1 MCFFF
6 KFQKMTSFNPLATI
20 LSQKPLD
27 GNNYDLWKTNLFIV
41 LDFERIKFI
50 TTTPKPQEPTANA
63 SEETKKQFADWQRAN
78 TTARCYILASVA
90 EHLRKQINDM
100 ESVLEIIQTLDGMF
114 AKSNSTARQATIG
127 ALMNT
132 RMTGG
137 NVRDHCLKMM
147 GHISTVEVMGAKLD
161 QEMKIDLILESLP
174 NSFGQF
180 KLNYNMNKLK
190 LTPIEL
196 MHELESAE
204 RSLVKQGSVYHAES
218 SSKPKGKPKGGK
230 KNKKQK
236 ETGPA
241 FKPTAMTKPKGK
253 CFKCGQKGHWKKD
266 CPKLGMGS
274 INVVEACLVE
284 NYNDKWI
291 IDSGATNHAC
301 YSLQWFKQSSPL
313 SKGQRSLKLEN
324 GEYVSVMAV
333 GLVELCFNNK
343 TLCLSD
349 CLFVPDFK
357 RNLVSVSCL
366 VEHGLT
372 VQFNSSVS
380 IKSNNTFICSGLLI
394 NGLYFL
400 TPMSY
405 SINAIENTDDE
416 QFPLSKKRKVSNE
429 TYMWHLR
436 LGHINSSRIHGLVKS
451 GILNSLIFEPIPV
464 CESCLEGKMTKRPF
478 KAKGNRATIQLE
490 LVHTNVCGPMSVQAR
505 GRYEYFITFT
515 DDYSRYGY
523 VYLMHHKSEA
533 FDKFREYKAEAE
545 KQLGVHIKQLR
556 SDRGGEYLS
565 GEFKSYLA
573 QEGIISQLSSPG
585 TPQQNG
591 VSERRNRT
599 LLDMVRS
606 MLSYSSLPESFWGYA
621 LETAAYI
628 LNLVPSKSVS
638 KTPTEL
644 WKGRKPSL
652 NHIRIWGAP
661 AHVLVQK
668 QQKLES
674 RTYVYVYWLP

>member
-1 MCFFF
+1 
-6 KFQKMTSFNPLATI
+6 MTSFNPLATI

-27 GNNYDLWKTNLFIV
+27 ENNYGLWKTNLFIV

-114 AKSNSTARQATIG
+114 AQSSSTARQAAIG

-190 LTPIEL
+190 LAPIEL

-204 RSLVKQGSVYHAES
+204 RSLVKHGSAYHAES
-218 SSKPKGKPKGGK
+218 SSKPKGKPKDGK

-241 FKPTAMTKPKGK
+241 FKPTAMKKPKGK

-284 NYNDKWI
+284 NYDDKQI
-291 IDSGATNHAC
+291 IDSRATNHAC

-313 SKGQRSLKLEN
+313 SKGQRSLKLGN

-343 TLCLSD
+343 TLCLSE

-380 IKSNNTFICSGLLI
+380 IKSNNAFICSGLLI

-416 QFPLSKKRKVSNE
+416 KFPLSKKRKVSNE

-478 KAKGNRATIQLE
+478 KAKGNRATIQLK
-490 LVHTNVCGPMSVQAR
+490 LVHTDVCGPMSVQAL
-505 GRYEYFITFT
+505 GGYEYFITFT

-523 VYLMHHKSEA
+523 VYLMRHKSEA

-545 KQLGVHIKQLR
+545 KAIGCPYQ
-556 SDRGGEYLS
+556 
-565 GEFKSYLA
+565 
-573 QEGIISQLSSPG
+573 
-585 TPQQNG
+585 
-591 VSERRNRT
+591 
-599 LLDMVRS
+599 
-606 MLSYSSLPESFWGYA
+606 
-621 LETAAYI
+621 AA
-628 LNLVPSKSVS
+628 SV
-638 KTPTEL
+638 
-644 WKGRKPSL
+644 
-652 NHIRIWGAP
+652 
-661 AHVLVQK
+661 
-668 QQKLES
+668 
-674 RTYVYVYWLP
+674 

>member
-1 MCFFF
+1 ME
-6 KFQKMTSFNPLATI
+6 SFNPLATI

-78 TTARCYILASVA
+78 TTARCYILVSVA
-90 EHLRKQINDM
+90 EHLRKKINDL

-114 AKSNSTARQATIG
+114 AKSSSTARQAAIG

-137 NVRDHCLKMM
+137 NVQDHCLKMM
-147 GHISTVEVMGAKLD
+147 GHISTAEVMGAKMD
-161 QEMKIDLILESLP
+161 QEMKIDLIIESLP

-204 RSLVKQGSVYHAES
+204 RSLVKQGSAYHAES

-236 ETGPA
+236 ETGLA
-241 FKPTAMTKPKGK
+241 FKPTAMKKPKGK

-313 SKGQRSLKLEN
+313 SKGQRSLKLGN

-380 IKSNNTFICSGLLI
+380 IKSNNAFICSGLLI

-429 TYMWHLR
+429 TYMWH
-436 LGHINSSRIHGLVKS
+436 
-451 GILNSLIFEPIPV
+451 F
-464 CESCLEGKMTKRPF
+464 
-478 KAKGNRATIQLE
+478 TI
-490 LVHTNVCGPMSVQAR
+490 G
-505 GRYEYFITFT
+505 
-515 DDYSRYGY
+515 
-523 VYLMHHKSEA
+523 
-533 FDKFREYKAEAE
+533 
-545 KQLGVHIKQLR
+545 
-556 SDRGGEYLS
+556 
-565 GEFKSYLA
+565 SY
-573 QEGIISQLSSPG
+573 
-585 TPQQNG
+585 
-591 VSERRNRT
+591 
-599 LLDMVRS
+599 
-606 MLSYSSLPESFWGYA
+606 
-621 LETAAYI
+621 
-628 LNLVPSKSVS
+628 
-638 KTPTEL
+638 
-644 WKGRKPSL
+644 
-652 NHIRIWGAP
+652 
-661 AHVLVQK
+661 
-668 QQKLES
+668 
-674 RTYVYVYWLP
+674 

>member
-1 MCFFF
+1 
-6 KFQKMTSFNPLATI
+6 MTSFNPLATI
-20 LSQKPLD
+20 LSQKLLD

-78 TTARCYILASVA
+78 TTARCYILASVV
-90 EHLRKQINDM
+90 EHLRKQINDL

-114 AKSNSTARQATIG
+114 AKSSSTARQAAIG

-147 GHISTVEVMGAKLD
+147 GHISTAEVMGAKLD
-161 QEMKIDLILESLP
+161 QEMKIELILESLP

-204 RSLVKQGSVYHAES
+204 RSLVKQGSAYHVES

-241 FKPTAMTKPKGK
+241 FKQTAMKKPKGK

-313 SKGQRSLKLEN
+313 SKGQRSLKLGN
-324 GEYVSVMAV
+324 REYVSVMAV

-380 IKSNNTFICSGLLI
+380 IKSNNAFICSGLLI

-400 TPMSY
+400 TPISY

-478 KAKGNRATIQLE
+478 KAKGNRVTIQLE
-490 LVHTNVCGPMSVQAR
+490 LVHTDVCGPMSVQAR
-505 GRYEYFITFT
+505 GGYEYFITFT

-523 VYLMHHKSEA
+523 VYLMRHKSEA
-533 FDKFREYKAEAE
+533 FDKFREYKAEVE
-545 KQLGVHIKQLR
+545 KQLGVHIK
-556 SDRGGEYLS
+556 
-565 GEFKSYLA
+565 
-573 QEGIISQLSSPG
+573 
-585 TPQQNG
+585 
-591 VSERRNRT
+591 
-599 LLDMVRS
+599 
-606 MLSYSSLPESFWGYA
+606 
-621 LETAAYI
+621 
-628 LNLVPSKSVS
+628 
-638 KTPTEL
+638 
-644 WKGRKPSL
+644 
-652 NHIRIWGAP
+652 
-661 AHVLVQK
+661 
-668 QQKLES
+668 
-674 RTYVYVYWLP
+674 

>member
-1 MCFFF
+1 
-6 KFQKMTSFNPLATI
+6 
-20 LSQKPLD
+20 
-27 GNNYDLWKTNLFIV
+27 
-41 LDFERIKFI
+41 
-50 TTTPKPQEPTANA
+50 
-63 SEETKKQFADWQRAN
+63 
-78 TTARCYILASVA
+78 
-90 EHLRKQINDM
+90 
-100 ESVLEIIQTLDGMF
+100 
-114 AKSNSTARQATIG
+114 
-127 ALMNT
+127 
-132 RMTGG
+132 
-137 NVRDHCLKMM
+137 
-147 GHISTVEVMGAKLD
+147 
-161 QEMKIDLILESLP
+161 
-174 NSFGQF
+174 
-180 KLNYNMNKLK
+180 MNKLK

-204 RSLVKQGSVYHAES
+204 RSLMKQGSAYHAES

-236 ETGPA
+236 ETGLA
-241 FKPTAMTKPKGK
+241 FKPTAMKKPKGK
-253 CFKCGQKGHWKKD
+253 CFKCRQKGHWKKD
-266 CPKLGMGS
+266 CPKLVMGS
-274 INVVEACLVE
+274 INIVEACLVE

-291 IDSGATNHAC
+291 IDSGANNHAC

-313 SKGQRSLKLEN
+313 SKGQRSLKLGN

-333 GLVELCFNNK
+333 ELVELYFNNK
-343 TLCLSD
+343 TVCLSD
-349 CLFVPDFK
+349 CLFVLDFK

-380 IKSNNTFICSGLLI
+380 IKSNNAFICSGLLI

-416 QFPLSKKRKVSNE
+416 KFPLSKKRKVSNE

-490 LVHTNVCGPMSVQAR
+490 LVHTDVCGPMSVQAR
-505 GRYEYFITFT
+505 GGYEYFITFT

-523 VYLMHHKSEA
+523 VYLMCHKSEA

-573 QEGIISQLSSPG
+573 QEGIISQLSSLG

-591 VSERRNRT
+591 VSERRNIT

-606 MLSYSSLPESFWGYA
+606 MLSYSSFPESF
-621 LETAAYI
+621 
-628 LNLVPSKSVS
+628 
-638 KTPTEL
+638 
-644 WKGRKPSL
+644 
-652 NHIRIWGAP
+652 
-661 AHVLVQK
+661 
-668 QQKLES
+668 
-674 RTYVYVYWLP
+674 

>member
-1 MCFFF
+1 M
-6 KFQKMTSFNPLATI
+6 
-20 LSQKPLD
+20 D

-50 TTTPKPQEPTANA
+50 TTTLKPQEPTVNA
-63 SEETKKQFADWQRAN
+63 SEETKKQFANWQRAN

-90 EHLRKQINDM
+90 EHLRKQINDL

-114 AKSNSTARQATIG
+114 AKSGSTARQAAIG

-147 GHISTVEVMGAKLD
+147 GHISTAEVMGAKLD

-190 LTPIEL
+190 VTPIEL
-196 MHELESAE
+196 MHELESVE
-204 RSLVKQGSVYHAES
+204 RSLVKQGSAYHAES

-236 ETGPA
+236 ETGPV
-241 FKPTAMTKPKGK
+241 FKPTAMKKPKGK

-284 NYNDKWI
+284 NYDDKWI

-301 YSLQWFKQSSPL
+301 YSLQWFKQSIPL
-313 SKGQRSLKLEN
+313 SKGQRSLKLGN

-333 GLVELCFNNK
+333 GLVDLCFNNK

-372 VQFNSSVS
+372 V
-380 IKSNNTFICSGLLI
+380 
-394 NGLYFL
+394 
-400 TPMSY
+400 
-405 SINAIENTDDE
+405 
-416 QFPLSKKRKVSNE
+416 
-429 TYMWHLR
+429 
-436 LGHINSSRIHGLVKS
+436 
-451 GILNSLIFEPIPV
+451 
-464 CESCLEGKMTKRPF
+464 
-478 KAKGNRATIQLE
+478 
-490 LVHTNVCGPMSVQAR
+490 
-505 GRYEYFITFT
+505 
-515 DDYSRYGY
+515 
-523 VYLMHHKSEA
+523 
-533 FDKFREYKAEAE
+533 
-545 KQLGVHIKQLR
+545 
-556 SDRGGEYLS
+556 
-565 GEFKSYLA
+565 
-573 QEGIISQLSSPG
+573 
-585 TPQQNG
+585 
-591 VSERRNRT
+591 
-599 LLDMVRS
+599 
-606 MLSYSSLPESFWGYA
+606 
-621 LETAAYI
+621 
-628 LNLVPSKSVS
+628 
-638 KTPTEL
+638 
-644 WKGRKPSL
+644 
-652 NHIRIWGAP
+652 
-661 AHVLVQK
+661 
-668 QQKLES
+668 
-674 RTYVYVYWLP
+674 

>member
-1 MCFFF
+1 
-6 KFQKMTSFNPLATI
+6 
-20 LSQKPLD
+20 
-27 GNNYDLWKTNLFIV
+27 
-41 LDFERIKFI
+41 
-50 TTTPKPQEPTANA
+50 
-63 SEETKKQFADWQRAN
+63 
-78 TTARCYILASVA
+78 
-90 EHLRKQINDM
+90 
-100 ESVLEIIQTLDGMF
+100 
-114 AKSNSTARQATIG
+114 
-127 ALMNT
+127 
-132 RMTGG
+132 
-137 NVRDHCLKMM
+137 
-147 GHISTVEVMGAKLD
+147 
-161 QEMKIDLILESLP
+161 
-174 NSFGQF
+174 
-180 KLNYNMNKLK
+180 MNKLK

-196 MHELESAE
+196 MHELESSK
-204 RSLVKQGSVYHAES
+204 RSLVKQGSAYHAES

-241 FKPTAMTKPKGK
+241 FKPTAMKKPKGE

-301 YSLQWFKQSSPL
+301 FSLQWFKQSS
-313 SKGQRSLKLEN
+313 
-324 GEYVSVMAV
+324 
-333 GLVELCFNNK
+333 
-343 TLCLSD
+343 
-349 CLFVPDFK
+349 
-357 RNLVSVSCL
+357 
-366 VEHGLT
+366 T

-380 IKSNNTFICSGLLI
+380 IKSNNAFICSGLLI

-400 TPMSY
+400 TLISY

-490 LVHTNVCGPMSVQAR
+490 LVHTDVCGPMSVQAR
-505 GRYEYFITFT
+505 GGYEYFITFT

-523 VYLMHHKSEA
+523 VYLMRHKSEA

-545 KQLGVHIKQLR
+545 KQLGVHIKQLW

-585 TPQQNG
+585 TPQ
-591 VSERRNRT
+591 
-599 LLDMVRS
+599 
-606 MLSYSSLPESFWGYA
+606 
-621 LETAAYI
+621 
-628 LNLVPSKSVS
+628 
-638 KTPTEL
+638 
-644 WKGRKPSL
+644 
-652 NHIRIWGAP
+652 
-661 AHVLVQK
+661 
-668 QQKLES
+668 
-674 RTYVYVYWLP
+674 

>member
-1 MCFFF
+1 MA
-6 KFQKMTSFNPLATI
+6 SFNPLATI

-41 LDFERIKFI
+41 LDFEIIKFI
-50 TTTPKPQEPTANA
+50 TTTPKPQEPIANA

-78 TTARCYILASVA
+78 TTARCYILASIA
-90 EHLRKQINDM
+90 EHLRKQINDL

-114 AKSNSTARQATIG
+114 AKSSSTARQAAIG

-137 NVRDHCLKMM
+137 NVWDHCLKMM
-147 GHISTVEVMGAKLD
+147 GHISTAEVMGAKLD

-190 LTPIEL
+190 LTPFEL

-204 RSLVKQGSVYHAES
+204 RSLVKQGSAYHAES
-218 SSKPKGKPKGGK
+218 SLKPKGKPKGGK

-241 FKPTAMTKPKGK
+241 FKPTAMKKPKGK

-313 SKGQRSLKLEN
+313 SKGQRSLKLGN
-324 GEYVSVMAV
+324 GEYVFVMAV

-343 TLCLSD
+343 TLCLLD

-380 IKSNNTFICSGLLI
+380 IKSNNAFICSGLLI

-416 QFPLSKKRKVSNE
+416 QFPLSKKRKFSNE
-429 TYMWHLR
+429 TYTWHLR

-490 LVHTNVCGPMSVQAR
+490 LVHTDVCGPMSVQAR
-505 GRYEYFITFT
+505 GGYEYFITFT

-523 VYLMHHKSEA
+523 VYLMRHKSEA

-638 KTPTEL
+638 KTPT
-644 WKGRKPSL
+644 
-652 NHIRIWGAP
+652 
-661 AHVLVQK
+661 
-668 QQKLES
+668 
-674 RTYVYVYWLP
+674 

>member
-1 MCFFF
+1 
-6 KFQKMTSFNPLATI
+6 
-20 LSQKPLD
+20 
-27 GNNYDLWKTNLFIV
+27 
-41 LDFERIKFI
+41 
-50 TTTPKPQEPTANA
+50 
-63 SEETKKQFADWQRAN
+63 
-78 TTARCYILASVA
+78 
-90 EHLRKQINDM
+90 
-100 ESVLEIIQTLDGMF
+100 
-114 AKSNSTARQATIG
+114 
-127 ALMNT
+127 
-132 RMTGG
+132 
-137 NVRDHCLKMM
+137 
-147 GHISTVEVMGAKLD
+147 
-161 QEMKIDLILESLP
+161 
-174 NSFGQF
+174 
-180 KLNYNMNKLK
+180 MNKLK

-204 RSLVKQGSVYHAES
+204 RSLVKQGSAYHAES

-236 ETGPA
+236 ETDPA
-241 FKPTAMTKPKGK
+241 FKPTAMKKSKGK

-266 CPKLGMGS
+266 FPKLGMGS

-291 IDSGATNHAC
+291 IDSGATNRAC

-313 SKGQRSLKLEN
+313 SKGQRSLKLGN

-357 RNLVSVSCL
+357 RNLVYVSCL

-380 IKSNNTFICSGLLI
+380 IKSNNAFICSGLLI

-490 LVHTNVCGPMSVQAR
+490 LVHTDVCGPMSVQAR
-505 GRYEYFITFT
+505 GGHEYFITFT
-515 DDYSRYGY
+515 DDYSRYGC
-523 VYLMHHKSEA
+523 
-533 FDKFREYKAEAE
+533 
-545 KQLGVHIKQLR
+545 
-556 SDRGGEYLS
+556 
-565 GEFKSYLA
+565 
-573 QEGIISQLSSPG
+573 
-585 TPQQNG
+585 
-591 VSERRNRT
+591 VSN
-599 LLDMVRS
+599 
-606 MLSYSSLPESFWGYA
+606 
-621 LETAAYI
+621 
-628 LNLVPSKSVS
+628 
-638 KTPTEL
+638 
-644 WKGRKPSL
+644 
-652 NHIRIWGAP
+652 AP
-661 AHVLVQK
+661 
-668 QQKLES
+668 
-674 RTYVYVYWLP
+674 

>member
-1 MCFFF
+1 MDYVLIYVFFIF
-6 KFQKMTSFNPLATI
+6 KFQKMASFNPLATI
-20 LSQKPLD
+20 LRQKPLD
-27 GNNYDLWKTNLFIV
+27 GNNYDLWKTNLYIV

-50 TTTPKPQEPTANA
+50 TTTPKPQEPTVNA

-78 TTARCYILASVA
+78 TTARCYILASVV
-90 EHLRKQINDM
+90 RKQINDLK
-100 ESVLEIIQTLDGMF
+100 SVLEIIQTLDGMF
-114 AKSNSTARQATIG
+114 AKSSSTARQEAIG

-132 RMTGG
+132 RMIGG

-147 GHISTVEVMGAKLD
+147 GHFSTAKVMGAKLD
-161 QEMKIDLILESLP
+161 QEMKIDMILESLP

-180 KLNYNMNKLK
+180 KMNYNMNKLK
-190 LTPIEL
+190 LTPVEL

-204 RSLVKQGSVYHAES
+204 RSLVKQRSTYHAES
-218 SSKPKGKPKGGK
+218 SSKPKGKHKGRK
-230 KNKKQK
+230 KNKKKK
-236 ETGPA
+236 EIGPA
-241 FKPTAMTKPKGK
+241 IKPTAMKKPKGK

-266 CPKLGMGS
+266 CPKPGMGS

-291 IDSGATNHAC
+291 IDSRATNHVC

-313 SKGQRSLKLEN
+313 NKGQRSLKFGN

-357 RNLVSVSCL
+357 RNLVSVSCF

-372 VQFNSSVS
+372 VQFNSSIS
-380 IKSNNTFICSGLLI
+380 IKSNNAFICSGLLI
-394 NGLYFL
+394 NGIYFL

-451 GILNSLIFEPIPV
+451 GILNSLIFEAIPV

-490 LVHTNVCGPMSVQAR
+490 LVHTDVCGPMSVQAR
-505 GRYEYFITFT
+505 GGYEYFITFT
-515 DDYSRYGY
+515 NDYSRYGY
-523 VYLMHHKSEA
+523 VYLMRHKSEA
-533 FDKFREYKAEAE
+533 FYKF
-545 KQLGVHIKQLR
+545 
-556 SDRGGEYLS
+556 
-565 GEFKSYLA
+565 
-573 QEGIISQLSSPG
+573 
-585 TPQQNG
+585 
-591 VSERRNRT
+591 
-599 LLDMVRS
+599 
-606 MLSYSSLPESFWGYA
+606 
-621 LETAAYI
+621 
-628 LNLVPSKSVS
+628 
-638 KTPTEL
+638 
-644 WKGRKPSL
+644 
-652 NHIRIWGAP
+652 
-661 AHVLVQK
+661 
-668 QQKLES
+668 
-674 RTYVYVYWLP
+674 

>member
-1 MCFFF
+1 
-6 KFQKMTSFNPLATI
+6 MTSFNPLATI

-63 SEETKKQFADWQRAN
+63 SEETKKQFEDWQRAN
-78 TTARCYILASVA
+78 TTARCNILASVA
-90 EHLRKQINDM
+90 EHLRKQINDL

-114 AKSNSTARQATIG
+114 AKSSSTARQAAIG

-147 GHISTVEVMGAKLD
+147 GHISTAEVMGAKLD

-174 NSFGQF
+174 NSFGKF

-204 RSLVKQGSVYHAES
+204 RSLVKQGNAYHAES
-218 SSKPKGKPKGGK
+218 SSKPKGKPKGRK
-230 KNKKQK
+230 KNKQQK
-236 ETGPA
+236 ETGPV
-241 FKPTAMTKPKGK
+241 FKPTAMKKPKGK
-253 CFKCGQKGHWKKD
+253 CFKCRQKGHWKKD

-313 SKGQRSLKLEN
+313 SKGQRSLKLGN
-324 GEYVSVMAV
+324 GEYVSVMVV

-357 RNLVSVSCL
+357 RNLVSISCL

-380 IKSNNTFICSGLLI
+380 IKSNNAFICSGLLI

-405 SINAIENTDDE
+405 SINSIENTYDE

-429 TYMWHLR
+429 TYVWHLR

-490 LVHTNVCGPMSVQAR
+490 MVHTDVCGPMSIQAR
-505 GRYEYFITFT
+505 GGYEYFITFT

-523 VYLMHHKSEA
+523 VYLMRHKSEA

-565 GEFKSYLA
+565 REFKSYLA

-652 NHIRIWGAP
+652 NHIRIWGAQ

-674 RTYVYVYWLP
+674 RT

>member
-1 MCFFF
+1 
-6 KFQKMTSFNPLATI
+6 MTLFNPLATI

-50 TTTPKPQEPTANA
+50 TTTSKPQEPTANA

-90 EHLRKQINDM
+90 EHLRKQINDL

-114 AKSNSTARQATIG
+114 AKSSSTARQAAIG

-147 GHISTVEVMGAKLD
+147 GHISTAEVMGAKLD

-196 MHELESAE
+196 MHELEIAE
-204 RSLVKQGSVYHAES
+204 RSLVKQGNAYHAES

-241 FKPTAMTKPKGK
+241 FKPTAMKKPKGK

-266 CPKLGMGS
+266 CPKVGMGS

-284 NYNDKWI
+284 NYDDKWI

-313 SKGQRSLKLEN
+313 SKGQRSLKLGK

-349 CLFVPDFK
+349 CLFVPDFE

-380 IKSNNTFICSGLLI
+380 IKSKNAFICSGLLI

-436 LGHINSSRIHGLVKS
+436 LGHINSSRIHGLVKT
-451 GILNSLIFEPIPV
+451 GILNSLIFQPIPV
-464 CESCLEGKMTKRPF
+464 CESCLEGKMTKRAF

-490 LVHTNVCGPMSVQAR
+490 LVHTDVCEPMSVQAR
-505 GRYEYFITFT
+505 GGYEYFITFT

-523 VYLMHHKSEA
+523 VYLMRHKSEA
-533 FDKFREYKAEAE
+533 FDKFREYKAEEE

-591 VSERRNRT
+591 VSKRRNRT

-606 MLSYSSLPESFWGYA
+606 MLSYSSLPESFWVYA

-661 AHVLVQK
+661 AHVV
-668 QQKLES
+668 
-674 RTYVYVYWLP
+674 